1 MALGSINQMLQATGK
16 TMKIQNAKTIILK
29 RLVPSCIALIGVVL
43 GVFSITSSH
52 AALIQIT
59 SIPGIT
65 LGAPN
70 GGLGNPGGADIT
82 LVPGGGTAT
91 LRNNAYD
98 QTGFMQKSYRAPMN
112 YGFFTIPEEL
122 ALEFALASDNYA
134 SPRQFTSGQS
144 IDSSALW
151 TYSAIENSEFKTTT
165 YPMSPDFGPN
175 TYMGF
180 RSGGGAAGYN
190 YGYLEVTWA
199 SATQTFTIFGGAY
212 ESLRGVGITAGSLV
226 SASVPEPGQVAAS
239 LLLLSGIGG
248 YIFLKRRKAA
258 KPAVAP
264 TAA

>member
-1 MALGSINQMLQATGK
+1 
-16 TMKIQNAKTIILK
+16 
-29 RLVPSCIALIGVVL
+29 
-43 GVFSITSSH
+43 
-52 AALIQIT
+52 
-59 SIPGIT
+59 
-65 LGAPN
+65 
-70 GGLGNPGGADIT
+70 
-82 LVPGGGTAT
+82 
-91 LRNNAYD
+91 
-98 QTGFMQKSYRAPMN
+98 MQKSYQAPMN

-134 SPRQFTSGQS
+134 SPRQFTSGQT

-151 TYSAIENSEFKTTT
+151 TYSAVENSEFKTTT

-199 SATQTFTIFGGAY
+199 SATQTFTILGGAY
-212 ESLRGVGITAGSLV
+212 ESDYNVGITA
-226 SASVPEPGQVAAS
+226 SAISAAVPEPGQVAAS

-258 KPAVAP
+258 KLAVAP